1 MISRRMK
8 LNSLSALAVAVVFS
22 AAGAARATTT
32 FADFNDTAP
41 NQWVYTNGAL
51 TASTATANFLSF
63 GAPNQILNY
72 TGPVT
77 YNLRASATGPATN
90 VGGVISQAMSGE
102 IVFKHGT
109 VTVLD
114 AVFSG
119 ALIEGVNNSNS
130 THLGGDTQIAGNFIS
145 FSADPSVQV
154 NQIVEPL
161 SFSIALTQ
169 IRGDTEGRAYYERK
183 RAAGKTKREALRCLK
198 RRLSDIVFTTMRHD
212 AAGADAQPDRHSRPT
227 RPLAGAGAVDANEAR
242 LTA

>member
-8 LNSLSALAVAVVFS
+8 LNSLSALAVAVLFS

-51 TASTATANFLSF
+51 TASTASANFLSF
-63 GAPNQILNY
+63 GPPNQILNY

-102 IVFKHGT
+102 IIFKHGT

-169 IRGDTEGRAYYERK
+169 IPGITINGTNLTNFSATASGSFGSNIGAGTGAPEPASLSMLALGGLVLLRRR
-183 RAAGKTKREALRCLK
+183 RAAR
-198 RRLSDIVFTTMRHD
+198 
-212 AAGADAQPDRHSRPT
+212 
-227 RPLAGAGAVDANEAR
+227 
-242 LTA
+242 